1 MPLYAEHHLILVN
14 RPGWQRIGDFE
25 EIKQRIEARAEDI
38 EVFIATTEAPHSV
51 LRKKAA
57 KRPTLVVS
65 PSPLGDFR
73 PERGKVLRG
82 RTIDKSEQLER
93 LREIGIPVPLS
104 TLLTPDTKLDPVV
117 WGPVVLLK
125 PSGYEWTSM
134 GKGISLVP
142 TDKLRYCP
150 PEDYPE
156 RHPGR
161 HTPFLVQSFI
171 DTGPR
176 VSAYRVNTL
185 LGAPLYCMHTELLEP
200 RAAFDALGDGVESR
214 TLATNAS
221 TKTPRRRR
229 LVDDADVLALA
240 KACREAYPDVP
251 VMGVDILRDVRDGSL
266 HVLELNTSSD
276 TWHISSSSYDVD
288 RFGAMSLNLMVG
300 QFGAWDVAADV
311 LVAATRELAL

>member
-1 MPLYAEHHLILVN
+1 MPLYAERHLILVN

-25 EIKQRIEARAEDI
+25 EIKQRIEAKAEDI
-38 EVFIATTEAPHSV
+38 EVFIATTGSPHPV

-57 KRPTLVVS
+57 KRPALVVS

-82 RTIDKSEQLER
+82 RTINKAEQLER

-104 TLLTPDTKLDPVV
+104 TMLAPDTKLDPAV
-117 WGPVVLLK
+117 WGPAVLLK

-134 GKGISLVP
+134 GKGIALVP
-142 TDKLRYCP
+142 TEKLRYRP

-156 RHPGR
+156 HHPGR
-161 HTPFLVQSFI
+161 HTPFMVQSFI

-185 LGAPLYCMHTELLEP
+185 LGAPLYCMHTELTEP
-200 RAAFDALGDGVESR
+200 RVALNELRDGIESR
-214 TLATNAS
+214 TLATNAA

-229 LVDDADVLALA
+229 MVEDADVLALA
-240 KACREAYPDVP
+240 RACCDAYPDVP
-251 VMGVDILRDVRDGSL
+251 VMGIDILRDVRDGAL
-266 HVLELNTSSD
+266 YVLELNTSSD
-276 TWHISSSSYDVD
+276 TWHISSTSYDVD
-288 RFGAMSLNLMVG
+288 RVGDISRELMVG
-300 QFGAWDVAADV
+300 QFSAWDVVADV
-311 LVAATRELAL
+311 LIAATRELAL